1 MKKLIQKAV
10 KVLAFL
16 LVLALCYGLMDQVL
30 KIKTDD
36 MVSMVKLRQLPPD
49 TVDVLLVGS
58 SHIGMNI
65 DNQRIFDEYGI
76 ASYNLWVGMQPLW
89 NSYYY
94 LEEALRY
101 QKPKVVLMDVF
112 LCGTTAEYS
121 APETAMKNIELLPFG
136 IEKIR
141 AALDSFENWTDAA
154 EAVWGLPY
162 YHERYDE
169 ITQDDLSLNY
179 GKDDLSLFTP
189 TTKDGVVTKLNILD
203 YSAITDTLPLT
214 EKNERY
220 LKKTIELCKA
230 QGIKLVL
237 LVSPYEATEEEC
249 MRLNSVAKLA
259 EENGV
264 TFLNYLKEWN
274 SLGIDPLTDFY
285 DIGHLNNAG
294 IAKYSTWMGA
304 YLQSKYTLRDC
315 RTVAGHIWNSDNTHH
330 QTASSQTPS
339 YLLEETFHGD
349 GVSEYIDT
357 GVHLYGNRYG
367 AWTLLTRV
375 DMNFDREGDQIFLSC
390 FNEEGGNNFRGL
402 ILRGDRGNIHLI
414 LGSNAAIQMPT
425 DIGDEMLLAIAK
437 DGEKYTVYVNGT
449 QLFSGYELPCDAY
462 SGTLLLG
469 CEELTPG
476 GEKFRFSP
484 TRVLNLEVYDS
495 VLKDSEIR
503 AWQPEDLPEA
513 PKPLGVGVKDAAE
526 AYTLPEQ
533 FVGGVETYR
542 QASYLD
548 TQTRLFA
555 STATRFTLLT
565 SVTPSENPG
574 NGVFLSCFD
583 ENAQNYRGLLIRQL
597 DNAQI
602 NIVFG
607 QNVGVTVSGEF
618 DREMHLTIVKDG
630 KNYRIYA
637 DGQLVAEAESPAES
651 YDGTLLIGAQRD
663 ADGNIFRISKT
674 RVNHLSLYA
683 GVMTEADIAAYDFA
697 AAPLPPEL
705 VAESAAYTMPGAFV
719 GNGSDRALDTGVKL
733 YDVAMKDW
741 TLDTVIDVRKGVNNG
756 VYMSCFSEKI
766 GHYRGFMLRQDNAD
780 TLTVYVGNSVGVTVD
795 LSQGASLMHLVVVK
809 SGSQYTIWQDGE
821 LVQRVESACD
831 NYDATLLLGA
841 QRDADGNLFRF
852 SNAGIRT
859 LNITDGALSDTDA
872 AALSAPVKDNSRF

>member
-49 TVDVLLVGS
+49 TVDVLFVGS

-65 DNQRIFDEYGI
+65 DNQQIYDEFGISSFD
-76 ASYNLWVGMQPLW
+76 LWVGMQPLW

-94 LEEALRY
+94 LKEALRY
-101 QKPKVVLMDVF
+101 QKPKVVMVDVF
-112 LCGTTAEYS
+112 LAGTSAEYS
-121 APETAMKNIELLPFG
+121 LNTVAMKNIQYLSMGVDKL
-136 IEKIR
+136 K
-141 AALDSFENWTDAA
+141 AALDSFPAWQDAV
-154 EAVWGLPY
+154 EAVWGMPF

-169 ITQDDLSLNY
+169 LVQDDWNLQY
-179 GKDDLSLFTP
+179 GKDELSLSAP
-189 TTKDGVVTKLNILD
+189 RQVEGVTTALKMLD
-203 YSAITDTLPLT
+203 YRSITNVTPLT

-220 LKKTIELCKA
+220 LHKLIALCK
-230 QGIKLVL
+230 QENIPLVL
-237 LVSPYEATEEEC
+237 LASPFEATEEEAS
-249 MRLNSVAKLA
+249 RFNTVAQIA
-259 EENGV
+259 EEEGIP
-264 TFLNYLKEWN
+264 FLNFLKTYDEE
-274 SLGIDPLTDFY
+274 GIDAASDFY
-285 DIGHLNNAG
+285 DRGHLNNDG
-294 IAKYSTWMGA
+294 IAKFSHILGQ
-304 YLQSKYTLRDC
+304 YLADHYELRDC
-315 RTVAGHIWNSDNTHH
+315 RTIDGFIWNKDDTQIAENAPVFAL
-330 QTASSQTPS
+330 QNV
-339 YLLEETFHGD
+339 FDGD
-349 GVSEYIDT
+349 GASENYDT
-357 GVHLYGNRYG
+357 GVKLYGNRYDS
-367 AWTLLTRV
+367 WTLLTRIGLPLPGADENQV
-375 DMNFDREGDQIFLSC
+375 IMACFDEQDSANYHGLLMRGDGGAISIVL
-390 FNEEGGNNFRGL
+390 GNNRAYL
-402 ILRGDRGNIHLI
+402 MPMIDTDSATI
-414 LGSNAAIQMPT
+414 AIT
-425 DIGDEMLLAIAK
+425 KNNDLYSIYLN
-437 DGEKYTVYVNGT
+437 GEKIFTNE
-449 QLFSGYELPCDAY
+449 QLPCDAY

-495 VLKDSEIR
+495 VLTDREIL

-513 PKPLGVGVKDAAE
+513 PKPLGVGVKDVAE

-583 ENAQNYRGLLIRQL
+583 ENAKNYRGLLIRQL

-607 QNVGVTVSGEF
+607 QNVGVTVPGEF
-618 DREMHLTIVKDG
+618 DREMHLAIVKDG
-630 KNYRIYA
+630 TNYRIYA

-674 RVNHLSLYA
+674 RVNHLSVYA

-733 YDVAMKDW
+733 YDVATKDW

-756 VYMSCFSEKI
+756 VYMSCFSEEI

-809 SGSQYTIWQDGE
+809 SGSQYALWQDGQ

-852 SNAGIRT
+852 SNAGIRA

-872 AALSAPVKDNSRF
+872 ATLSAPVKDNSRF

>member
-58 SHIGMNI
+58 SHIGTNV
-65 DNQRIFDEYGI
+65 DNQQIFDEYGI
-76 ASYNLWVGMQPLW
+76 SSYNLWVGMQPIW
-89 NSYYY
+89 NTYYC
-94 LEEALRY
+94 LKEALSAQSPQIVIAEVY
-101 QKPKVVLMDVF
+101 LSTTTMDYSPK
-112 LCGTTAEYS
+112 
-121 APETAMKNIELLPFG
+121 ETAIKNVELLNLG
-136 IEKIR
+136 INKVQAAFASYEK
-141 AALDSFENWTDAA
+141 WTDAV
-154 EAVWGLPY
+154 EALWGLPY
-162 YHERYDE
+162 YHERYDDLTIADFVQE
-169 ITQDDLSLNY
+169 NDLSLPAPRRPE
-179 GKDDLSLFTP
+179 G
-189 TTKDGVVTKLNILD
+189 GVAILKMLD
-203 YSAITDTLPLT
+203 YASITDKLPIT
-214 EKNERY
+214 EKNEQY
-220 LKKTIELCKA
+220 LRKNIDLCKQKNITLILMA
-230 QGIKLVL
+230 A
-237 LVSPYEATEEEC
+237 PFEATEEAA
-249 MRLNSVAKLA
+249 MRLNTVAEIAK
-259 EENGV
+259 EEGV
-264 TFLNYLKEWN
+264 PFLNYVKEWD
-274 SLGIDPLTDFY
+274 SLGMDANTDFY
-285 DIGHLNNAG
+285 DGGHFNNQG
-294 IAKYSTWMGA
+294 IVKFSRIVGQYLSQNYS
-304 YLQSKYTLRDC
+304 LRDC
-315 RTVAGHIWNSDNTHH
+315 RKIEGFIWN
-330 QTASSQTPS
+330 ASQTTADKNKAEFILSNQFSGDGASEYYDTKIKLYENRYSSWTILTKIGLPLPDTDEGQVVMACFDEQNGEN
-339 YLLEETFHGD
+339 YRGLLIRGEGNALQVILGNNRTFMLPLLHGD
-349 GVSEYIDT
+349 SAT
-357 GVHLYGNRYG
+357 
-367 AWTLLTRV
+367 
-375 DMNFDREGDQIFLSC
+375 
-390 FNEEGGNNFRGL
+390 
-402 ILRGDRGNIHLI
+402 
-414 LGSNAAIQMPT
+414 
-425 DIGDEMLLAIAK
+425 LAITK
-437 DGEKYTVYVNGT
+437 DNERYSIYLNGEK
-449 QLFSGYELPCDAY
+449 LYENEQLPCDAY

-495 VLKDSEIR
+495 VLTESEIL

-513 PKPLGVGVKDAAE
+513 PKPLGIGVKDAAE
-526 AYTLPEQ
+526 VYTLPEQ
-533 FVGGVETYR
+533 FVGGDETYR

-548 TQTRLFA
+548 TQTQLFA

-583 ENAQNYRGLLIRQL
+583 ENAKNYRGLLIRQL

-607 QNVGVTVSGEF
+607 QNVGVTVPGEF
-618 DREMHLTIVKDG
+618 DREMHLAIVKDG
-630 KNYRIYA
+630 TNYRIYA
-637 DGQLVAEAESPAES
+637 DGLLIAEAESPADS

-663 ADGNIFRISKT
+663 ADGNIFRISQT
-674 RVNHLSLYA
+674 QVNHLSVYA
-683 GVMTEADIAAYDFA
+683 GVMAEAGIAAYDFA
-697 AAPLPPEL
+697 AAPLPPEM

-733 YDVAMKDW
+733 YDVATKDW

-756 VYMSCFSEKI
+756 VYMSCFSEET

-795 LSQGASLMHLVVVK
+795 LPQGTSLMHLVVVK

>member
-49 TVDVLLVGS
+49 TVDVLFVGS

-65 DNQRIFDEYGI
+65 DNQQIYDEFGISSFD
-76 ASYNLWVGMQPLW
+76 LWVGMQPLW

-94 LEEALRY
+94 LKEALRY
-101 QKPKVVLMDVF
+101 QKPKVVMVDVF
-112 LCGTTAEYS
+112 LAGTSAEYS
-121 APETAMKNIELLPFG
+121 LNTVAMKNIQYLSMGVDKL
-136 IEKIR
+136 K
-141 AALDSFENWTDAA
+141 AALDSFPAWQDAV
-154 EAVWGLPY
+154 EAVWGMPF

-169 ITQDDLSLNY
+169 LVQDDWNLQY
-179 GKDDLSLFTP
+179 GKDELSLSAP
-189 TTKDGVVTKLNILD
+189 RQVEGVTTALKMLD
-203 YSAITDTLPLT
+203 YRSITKVTPLT

-220 LKKTIELCKA
+220 LRKLIALCK
-230 QGIKLVL
+230 QENIPLVL
-237 LVSPYEATEEEC
+237 LASPFEATEEEAS
-249 MRLNSVAKLA
+249 RFNTVAQIA
-259 EENGV
+259 EEEGIP
-264 TFLNYLKEWN
+264 FLNFLKTYDEE
-274 SLGIDPLTDFY
+274 GIDAASDFY
-285 DIGHLNNAG
+285 DRGHLNNDG
-294 IAKYSTWMGA
+294 IAKFSHILGQ
-304 YLQSKYTLRDC
+304 YLADHYELRDC
-315 RTVAGHIWNSDNTHH
+315 RTIDGFIWNKDDTQIAENAPVFAL
-330 QTASSQTPS
+330 QNV
-339 YLLEETFHGD
+339 FDGD
-349 GVSEYIDT
+349 GASENYDT
-357 GVHLYGNRYG
+357 GVKLYGNRYDS
-367 AWTLLTRV
+367 WTLMTRIGLPLPGADENQV
-375 DMNFDREGDQIFLSC
+375 IMACFDEQDSANYHGLLMRGDGGAISIVL
-390 FNEEGGNNFRGL
+390 GNNRAYLMPMIDTDFAT
-402 ILRGDRGNIHLI
+402 I
-414 LGSNAAIQMPT
+414 AIT
-425 DIGDEMLLAIAK
+425 KNNDLYSIYLN
-437 DGEKYTVYVNGT
+437 GEKIFTNE
-449 QLFSGYELPCDAY
+449 QLPCDAY

-495 VLKDSEIR
+495 VLTESEIF
-503 AWQPEDLPEA
+503 AWQPEELPEA
-513 PKPLGVGVKDAAE
+513 PKPLGIGVKDAAE
-526 AYTLPEQ
+526 VYTLPEQ
-533 FVGGVETYR
+533 FVGGDETYR

-548 TQTRLFA
+548 TQTQLFA

-583 ENAQNYRGLLIRQL
+583 ENAKNYRGLLIRQL

-607 QNVGVTVSGEF
+607 QNVGVTVPGEF
-618 DREMHLTIVKDG
+618 DREMHIAIVKDG
-630 KNYRIYA
+630 ASYRIYA
-637 DGQLVAEAESPAES
+637 DGLLVAEAESPADS

-663 ADGNIFRISKT
+663 ADGNIFRISQT
-674 RVNHLSLYA
+674 QVNHLSVYA
-683 GVMTEADIAAYDFA
+683 GVMAEADIAAYDFA
-697 AAPLPPEL
+697 DAPLPPEL

-733 YDVAMKDW
+733 YDVATKDW

-756 VYMSCFSEKI
+756 VYMSCFSEET

-780 TLTVYVGNSVGVTVD
+780 TLTAYVGNSVGVTVD
-795 LSQGASLMHLVVVK
+795 LPQGTSLMHLVVVK

-872 AALSAPVKDNSRF
+872 ATLSAPVKDNSRF

>member
-58 SHIGMNI
+58 SHIGTNV
-65 DNQRIFDEYGI
+65 DNQQIFDEYGI
-76 ASYNLWVGMQPLW
+76 SSYNLWVGMQPIW
-89 NSYYY
+89 NTYYC
-94 LEEALRY
+94 LKEALSAQSPQIVIAEVY
-101 QKPKVVLMDVF
+101 LSTTTMDYSPK
-112 LCGTTAEYS
+112 
-121 APETAMKNIELLPFG
+121 ETAIKNVELLNFG
-136 IEKIR
+136 INKVQAAFASYEK
-141 AALDSFENWTDAA
+141 WTDAV
-154 EAVWGLPY
+154 EALWGLPY
-162 YHERYDE
+162 YHERYDDLTIADFVQE
-169 ITQDDLSLNY
+169 NDLSLPAPRRPE
-179 GKDDLSLFTP
+179 G
-189 TTKDGVVTKLNILD
+189 GVAILKMLD
-203 YSAITDTLPLT
+203 YASITDKLPIT
-214 EKNERY
+214 EKNEQY
-220 LKKTIELCKA
+220 LRKIIDLCKQKNITLILMA
-230 QGIKLVL
+230 A
-237 LVSPYEATEEEC
+237 PFEATEEAA
-249 MRLNSVAKLA
+249 MRLNTVAEIAK
-259 EENGV
+259 EEGV
-264 TFLNYLKEWN
+264 PFLNYVKEWD
-274 SLGIDPLTDFY
+274 SLGMDANTDFY
-285 DIGHLNNAG
+285 DGGHFNNQG
-294 IAKYSTWMGA
+294 IVKFSRIVGQYLSQNYS
-304 YLQSKYTLRDC
+304 LRDC
-315 RTVAGHIWNSDNTHH
+315 RKIEGFIWN
-330 QTASSQTPS
+330 ASQTTADKNKAEFTLS
-339 YLLEETFHGD
+339 NQFSGD
-349 GVSEYIDT
+349 GVSEYYDT
-357 GVHLYGNRYG
+357 KIKLYENRYSS
-367 AWTLLTRV
+367 WTILTQIGLPLPDTDEGQVVMACFDEQNGENYRGLLIRG
-375 DMNFDREGDQIFLSC
+375 EGNALQVIL
-390 FNEEGGNNFRGL
+390 GNNRTFML
-402 ILRGDRGNIHLI
+402 PLLHGD
-414 LGSNAAIQMPT
+414 SAT
-425 DIGDEMLLAIAK
+425 LAITK
-437 DGEKYTVYVNGT
+437 DNERYSIYLNGEK
-449 QLFSGYELPCDAY
+449 LYENEQLPCDAY

-469 CEELTPG
+469 CEELSPG

-495 VLKDSEIR
+495 VLTESEIL

-513 PKPLGVGVKDAAE
+513 PKPLGIGVKDAAE
-526 AYTLPEQ
+526 VYTLPEQ
-533 FVGGVETYR
+533 FVGGDETYR

-548 TQTRLFA
+548 TQTQLFA

-583 ENAQNYRGLLIRQL
+583 ENAKNYRGLLIRQL

-607 QNVGVTVSGEF
+607 QNVGVTVPGEF
-618 DREMHLTIVKDG
+618 DREMHIAIVKDG
-630 KNYRIYA
+630 ASYRIYA
-637 DGQLVAEAESPAES
+637 DGLLVAEAESPADS

-663 ADGNIFRISKT
+663 ADGNIFRISQT
-674 RVNHLSLYA
+674 RVNHLSVYA
-683 GVMTEADIAAYDFA
+683 GVMAEADIAAYDFA
-697 AAPLPPEL
+697 DAPLPPEL

-733 YDVAMKDW
+733 YDVATKDW

-756 VYMSCFSEKI
+756 VYMSCFSEEI

-795 LSQGASLMHLVVVK
+795 LPQGTSLMHLVVVK
-809 SGSQYTIWQDGE
+809 SGSQYTIWQDGQ

-872 AALSAPVKDNSRF
+872 ATRSAPVKDNSRF

>member
-49 TVDVLLVGS
+49 TVDVLFVGS

-65 DNQRIFDEYGI
+65 DNQQIYDEFGISSFD
-76 ASYNLWVGMQPLW
+76 LWVGMQPLW

-94 LEEALRY
+94 LKEALRY
-101 QKPKVVLMDVF
+101 QKPKVVMVDVF
-112 LCGTTAEYS
+112 LAGTSAEYS
-121 APETAMKNIELLPFG
+121 LNTVAMKNIQYLSMGVDKL
-136 IEKIR
+136 K
-141 AALDSFENWTDAA
+141 AALDSFPAWQDAV
-154 EAVWGLPY
+154 EAVWGMPF

-169 ITQDDLSLNY
+169 LVQDDWNLQY
-179 GKDDLSLFTP
+179 GKDELSLSAP
-189 TTKDGVVTKLNILD
+189 RQVEGVTTALKMLD
-203 YSAITDTLPLT
+203 YRSITNVTPLT

-220 LKKTIELCKA
+220 LRKLIALCK
-230 QGIKLVL
+230 QENIPLVL
-237 LVSPYEATEEEC
+237 LASPFEATEEEAS
-249 MRLNSVAKLA
+249 RFNTVAQIAA
-259 EENGV
+259 EEGIP
-264 TFLNYLKEWN
+264 FLNFLKTYDEE
-274 SLGIDPLTDFY
+274 GIDAASDFY
-285 DIGHLNNAG
+285 DRGHLNNDG
-294 IAKYSTWMGA
+294 IAKFSHILGQ
-304 YLQSKYTLRDC
+304 YLADHYELRDC
-315 RTVAGHIWNSDNTHH
+315 RTIDGFIWNKDDTQIAENAPVFAL
-330 QTASSQTPS
+330 QNV
-339 YLLEETFHGD
+339 FDGD
-349 GVSEYIDT
+349 GASENYDT
-357 GVHLYGNRYG
+357 GVKLYGNRYDS
-367 AWTLLTRV
+367 WTLLTRIGLPLPGADENQV
-375 DMNFDREGDQIFLSC
+375 IMACFDEQDSANYHGLLMRGDGGAISIVL
-390 FNEEGGNNFRGL
+390 GNNRAYL
-402 ILRGDRGNIHLI
+402 MPMIDTDSATI
-414 LGSNAAIQMPT
+414 AIT
-425 DIGDEMLLAIAK
+425 KNNDLYSIYLN
-437 DGEKYTVYVNGT
+437 GEKIFTNE
-449 QLFSGYELPCDAY
+449 QLPCDAY

-495 VLKDSEIR
+495 VLKDSEIL

-526 AYTLPEQ
+526 VYTLPEQ

-583 ENAQNYRGLLIRQL
+583 ENAKNYRGLLIRQL

-607 QNVGVTVSGEF
+607 QNVGVTVPGEF
-618 DREMHLTIVKDG
+618 DREMHLAIVKDG
-630 KNYRIYA
+630 TNYRIYA

-663 ADGNIFRISKT
+663 ADGNIFRISRT

-683 GVMTEADIAAYDFA
+683 GVMAEADIAAYDFA

-733 YDVAMKDW
+733 YDVATKDW

-756 VYMSCFSEKI
+756 VYMSCFSEEI

-795 LSQGASLMHLVVVK
+795 LSQGASLMHFVVVK
-809 SGSQYTIWQDGE
+809 SGSQYALWQDGQ

>member
-49 TVDVLLVGS
+49 TVDVLFVGS

-65 DNQRIFDEYGI
+65 DNQQIYDEFGISSFD
-76 ASYNLWVGMQPLW
+76 LWVGMQPLW

-94 LEEALRY
+94 LKEALRY
-101 QKPKVVLMDVF
+101 QKPKVVMVDVF
-112 LCGTTAEYS
+112 LAGTSAEYS
-121 APETAMKNIELLPFG
+121 LNTVAMKNIQYLSMGVDKL
-136 IEKIR
+136 K
-141 AALDSFENWTDAA
+141 AALDSFPAWQDAV
-154 EAVWGLPY
+154 EAVWGMPF

-169 ITQDDLSLNY
+169 LVQDDWNLQY
-179 GKDDLSLFTP
+179 GKDELSLSAP
-189 TTKDGVVTKLNILD
+189 RQVEGVTTALKMLD
-203 YSAITDTLPLT
+203 YRSITNVTPLT

-220 LKKTIELCKA
+220 LRKLIALCK
-230 QGIKLVL
+230 QENIPLVL
-237 LVSPYEATEEEC
+237 LASPFEATEEEAS
-249 MRLNSVAKLA
+249 RFNTVAQIA
-259 EENGV
+259 EEEGIP
-264 TFLNYLKEWN
+264 FLNFLKTYDEED
-274 SLGIDPLTDFY
+274 IDAASDFY
-285 DIGHLNNAG
+285 DRGHLNNDG
-294 IAKYSTWMGA
+294 IAKFSHILGQ
-304 YLQSKYTLRDC
+304 YLADHYELRDC
-315 RTVAGHIWNSDNTHH
+315 RTIDGFIWNKDDTQIAENAPVFAL
-330 QTASSQTPS
+330 QNV
-339 YLLEETFHGD
+339 FDGD
-349 GVSEYIDT
+349 GASENYDT
-357 GVHLYGNRYG
+357 GVKLYGNRYDS
-367 AWTLLTRV
+367 WTLLTRIGLPLPGADENQV
-375 DMNFDREGDQIFLSC
+375 IMACFDEQDSANYHGLLMRGDGGAISIVL
-390 FNEEGGNNFRGL
+390 GNNRAYL
-402 ILRGDRGNIHLI
+402 MPMIDTD
-414 LGSNAAIQMPT
+414 SAAI
-425 DIGDEMLLAIAK
+425 AITK
-437 DGEKYTVYVNGT
+437 NNDLYSIYLNGEKIFTNE
-449 QLFSGYELPCDAY
+449 QLPCDAY

-495 VLKDSEIR
+495 VLKDSEIL

-526 AYTLPEQ
+526 VYTLPEQ

-583 ENAQNYRGLLIRQL
+583 ENAKNYRGLLIRQL

-607 QNVGVTVSGEF
+607 QNVGVTVPGEF
-618 DREMHLTIVKDG
+618 DRETHLAIVKDG
-630 KNYRIYA
+630 TNYRIYA

-663 ADGNIFRISKT
+663 ADGNIFRISRT

-697 AAPLPPEL
+697 AAPLPPEM

-733 YDVAMKDW
+733 YDVATKDW

-756 VYMSCFSEKI
+756 VYMSCFSEEI

>member
-49 TVDVLLVGS
+49 TVDVLFVGS

-65 DNQRIFDEYGI
+65 DNQQIYDEFGISSFD
-76 ASYNLWVGMQPLW
+76 LWVGMQPLW

-94 LEEALRY
+94 LKEALRY
-101 QKPKVVLMDVF
+101 QKPKVVMVDVF
-112 LCGTTAEYS
+112 LAGTSAEYS
-121 APETAMKNIELLPFG
+121 LNTVAMKNIQYLSMGVDKL
-136 IEKIR
+136 K
-141 AALDSFENWTDAA
+141 AALDSFPAWQDAV
-154 EAVWGLPY
+154 EAVWGMPF

-169 ITQDDLSLNY
+169 LVQDDWNLQY
-179 GKDDLSLFTP
+179 GKDELSLSAP
-189 TTKDGVVTKLNILD
+189 RQVEGVTTALKMLD
-203 YSAITDTLPLT
+203 YRSITNVTPLT

-220 LKKTIELCKA
+220 LHKLIALCK
-230 QGIKLVL
+230 QENIPLVL
-237 LVSPYEATEEEC
+237 LASPFEATEEEAS
-249 MRLNSVAKLA
+249 RFNTVAQIA
-259 EENGV
+259 EEEGIP
-264 TFLNYLKEWN
+264 FLNFLKTYDEE
-274 SLGIDPLTDFY
+274 GIDAASDFY
-285 DIGHLNNAG
+285 DRGHLNNDG
-294 IAKYSTWMGA
+294 IAKFSHILGQ
-304 YLQSKYTLRDC
+304 YLADHYELRDC
-315 RTVAGHIWNSDNTHH
+315 RTIDGFIWNKDDTQIAENAPVFAL
-330 QTASSQTPS
+330 QNV
-339 YLLEETFHGD
+339 FDGD
-349 GVSEYIDT
+349 GASENYDT
-357 GVHLYGNRYG
+357 GVKLYGNRYDS
-367 AWTLLTRV
+367 WTLLTRIGLPLPGADENQV
-375 DMNFDREGDQIFLSC
+375 IMACFDEQDSDNYHGLLMRGDGGAISIVL
-390 FNEEGGNNFRGL
+390 GNNRAYL
-402 ILRGDRGNIHLI
+402 MPMIDTDSATI
-414 LGSNAAIQMPT
+414 AIT
-425 DIGDEMLLAIAK
+425 KNNDLYSIYLN
-437 DGEKYTVYVNGT
+437 GEKIFTNE
-449 QLFSGYELPCDAY
+449 QLPCDAY

-469 CEELTPG
+469 CEELAPG

-495 VLKDSEIR
+495 VLKDSEIL

-526 AYTLPEQ
+526 VYTLPEQ

-583 ENAQNYRGLLIRQL
+583 ENAKNYRGLLIRQL

-607 QNVGVTVSGEF
+607 QNVGVTVPGEF
-618 DREMHLTIVKDG
+618 DRETHLAIVKDG
-630 KNYRIYA
+630 TNYRIYA

-674 RVNHLSLYA
+674 RVNHLSVYA

-697 AAPLPPEL
+697 AAPLPPEM

-733 YDVAMKDW
+733 YDVATKDW

-756 VYMSCFSEKI
+756 VYMSCFSEEI

-872 AALSAPVKDNSRF
+872 ATLSAPVKDNSRF